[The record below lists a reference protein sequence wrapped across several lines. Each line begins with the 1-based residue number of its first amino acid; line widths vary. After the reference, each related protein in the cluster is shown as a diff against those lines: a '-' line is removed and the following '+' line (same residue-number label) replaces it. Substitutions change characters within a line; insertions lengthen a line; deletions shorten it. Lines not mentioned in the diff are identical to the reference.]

1 MAAREHPS
9 AVSDATSVIQARHR
23 NEIRRR
29 AIRIG
34 VVVVIVVLV
43 LGGAWAAWFS
53 PWFTARSVQVTG
65 NSQASTDQITQA
77 AAVPIGTP
85 LVRVDV
91 SAVRDRVTAIPAV
104 ASAKITRE
112 ISGVIRIAVTERT
125 AVYAIQGNNQALLVD
140 SNGLAYLVTDAVPD
154 ALPVVTLPWADVG
167 TSTRLMS
174 DAAVI
179 VQALPD
185 SVRSQMVSLGAQ
197 TPDTFT
203 IALTNGA
210 QILWGSSDNSDLK
223 AQVISG
229 LLNVK
234 ATYYDV
240 SSPSHPAT
248 K

>member
-1 MAAREHPS
+1 MAVREHPS
-9 AVSDATSVIQARHR
+9 PVSDATSVIQSRHR

-29 AIRIG
+29 AIRITI
-34 VVVVIVVLV
+34 VVVVVVLV

-65 NSQASTDQITQA
+65 NSQASTEQITQA
-77 AAVPIGTP
+77 ADVPIGTP

-91 SAVRDRVTAIPAV
+91 TAIRDRVTAIPAIS
-104 ASAKITRE
+104 SAKITRE
-112 ISGVIRIAVTERT
+112 MSGVIRIAVTERT
-125 AVYAIQGNNQALLVD
+125 PVYAIQGDSQALLVD
-140 SNGLAYLVTDAVPD
+140 GGGLAYLVTDAVPD
-154 ALPVVTLPWADVG
+154 SLPVVTLPWTDVG
-167 TSTRLMS
+167 SSTRLMS

-185 SVRSQMVSLGAQ
+185 AVRTQMVSLGAQ

-210 QILWGSSDNSDLK
+210 QILWGSSENSDQK